1 MVIITFRAAAA
12 RFARADQHQKISAL
26 LPRESA
32 NLGGAR
38 YALMEGNTIRDTG
51 DLDRLIDWLRGA
63 SVLTA
68 LETVEA

>member
-1 MVIITFRAAAA
+1 MSKITFRAAVA
-12 RFARADQHQKISAL
+12 RFARADHRRIAAL

-32 NLGGAR
+32 NLGDAR

-63 SVLTA
+63 GVLTA